1 MNFEPSVK
9 KKMKLFE
16 KVETKSAAAA
26 AAAAA
31 V

>member
-1 MNFEPSVK
+1 MNFEPSV

-26 AAAAA
+26 AAA